1 MKDCYHKALVYCL
14 GISEDTRRNVDRIF
28 DFQMNVIKPECLK
41 EGWITSGS
49 QMVIYLAFN
58 LYTDTMPLSGKDQG
72 SRIKSEN
79 VGDILSVTY
88 LRAITPDIFGRL
100 FRSGIRSTAWGREGR
115 NMCRIIAI
123 ANQKGGVGKTTT
135 TINLGVGLVRLGK
148 RVLLVDADP
157 QGHLT
162 LGLGFQHAI

>member
-1 MKDCYHKALVYCL
+1 
-14 GISEDTRRNVDRIF
+14 
-28 DFQMNVIKPECLK
+28 
-41 EGWITSGS
+41 
-49 QMVIYLAFN
+49 
-58 LYTDTMPLSGKDQG
+58 
-72 SRIKSEN
+72 
-79 VGDILSVTY
+79 SVTY

-162 LGLGFQHAI
+162 LGLGFPKNVERTLKTMLEAIIMDCPLSPETAILKHQEGVD